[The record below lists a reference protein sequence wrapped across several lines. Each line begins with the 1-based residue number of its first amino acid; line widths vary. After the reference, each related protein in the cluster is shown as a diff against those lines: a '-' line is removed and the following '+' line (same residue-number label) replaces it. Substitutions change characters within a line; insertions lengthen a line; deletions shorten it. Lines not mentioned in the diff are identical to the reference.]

1 MEELIRKNRK
11 SRERS
16 EERQDQPKVLDNGTV
31 SSWHDGKHH
40 VVRWL
45 PNNLYSIYYSC
56 SEQCATTIRYWTFN
70 ALYHSCST
78 AFSVLEESGQVYFS
92 CTRIPGSL
100 LFSFSTRGTARSC
113 LLACLRRYSRER
125 ASQSLGEN
133 SIHYSSASLPVA
145 RGQRERSAKIKL
157 KIKKTC
163 FEN

>member
-31 SSWHDGKHH
+31 SSWHDGNHH

-56 SEQCATTIRYWTFN
+56 SEQCATTIRYRTFN

-100 LFSFSTRGTARSC
+100 LFSFFYERDCSTLLPC
-113 LLACLRRYSRER
+113 LLASIQPRTSRSKFGSQITLLITYR
-125 ASQSLGEN
+125 ASCRYCAAHAMQLCEDLG
-133 SIHYSSASLPVA
+133 A
-145 RGQRERSAKIKL
+145 
-157 KIKKTC
+157 TC
-163 FEN
+163 CLSR